1 MLGPQLQKL
10 RRSGY
15 VLEDAEVTGDGGSP
29 GPSRRAL
36 LAGAAASLPLLLTA
50 CKGVQALGTPPPPAR
65 DIRVLAAAIAAEEAM
80 VARYAAALR
89 QLTAGG
95 GTGGAGG
102 GTGGG
107 AAGGPAGAGAAAV
120 AAVAAVRAEHV
131 AHLAQLRSRLIHPPA
146 LTSSPGPSAAA
157 TASAS
162 PSAGAGAVAG
172 TGARASRKL
181 VLSELEQAEQTASDR
196 LIGQLDGLPPAL
208 AQLFASIAAS
218 EATHVP
224 YLRAAGQSR

>member
-1 MLGPQLQKL
+1 M
-10 RRSGY
+10 
-15 VLEDAEVTGDGGSP
+15 LEDAEVTGDGGSP

-102 GTGGG
+102 G

-162 PSAGAGAVAG
+162 PSAGAGAGAG

>member
-102 GTGGG
+102 G

-162 PSAGAGAVAG
+162 PSAGAGAGAG

>member
-80 VARYAAALR
+80 VARYATALR

-95 GTGGAGG
+95 GTGGA
-102 GTGGG
+102 GGG

-162 PSAGAGAVAG
+162 PSAGAGAGAG

>member
-1 MLGPQLQKL
+1 M
-10 RRSGY
+10 
-15 VLEDAEVTGDGGSP
+15 LEDAEVTGDGGSP

-80 VARYAAALR
+80 VARYATALR

-95 GTGGAGG
+95 GTGGA
-102 GTGGG
+102 GGG

-146 LTSSPGPSAAA
+146 LTSSPGPSVAA

-162 PSAGAGAVAG
+162 PSAGAGAGAG

>member
-1 MLGPQLQKL
+1 M
-10 RRSGY
+10 
-15 VLEDAEVTGDGGSP
+15 LEDAEVTGDGGSP

-80 VARYAAALR
+80 VARYATALR

-102 GTGGG
+102 G
-107 AAGGPAGAGAAAV
+107 AAGDPAGAGAAAV

-162 PSAGAGAVAG
+162 PSAGAGAGAG

>member
-1 MLGPQLQKL
+1 
-10 RRSGY
+10 

-80 VARYAAALR
+80 VARYATALR

-95 GTGGAGG
+95 GTGGA
-102 GTGGG
+102 GGG

-146 LTSSPGPSAAA
+146 LTSSPGPSVAA

-162 PSAGAGAVAG
+162 PSAGAGAGAG

>member
-1 MLGPQLQKL
+1 
-10 RRSGY
+10 

-80 VARYAAALR
+80 VARYATALR

-102 GTGGG
+102 G
-107 AAGGPAGAGAAAV
+107 AAGDPAGAGAAAV

-162 PSAGAGAVAG
+162 PSAGAGAGAG

>member
-80 VARYAAALR
+80 VARYATALR

-102 GTGGG
+102 G
-107 AAGGPAGAGAAAV
+107 AAGDPAGAGAAAV

-162 PSAGAGAVAG
+162 PSAGAGAGAG

>member
-1 MLGPQLQKL
+1 M
-10 RRSGY
+10 
-15 VLEDAEVTGDGGSP
+15 LEDAEVTGDGGSP

-80 VARYAAALR
+80 VARYATALR

-162 PSAGAGAVAG
+162 PSAGAGAGAG

-181 VLSELEQAEQTASDR
+181 VVSELEQAEQTASDR

>member
-80 VARYAAALR
+80 VARYATALR

-95 GTGGAGG
+95 GTGGA
-102 GTGGG
+102 GGG

-146 LTSSPGPSAAA
+146 LTSSPGPSVAA

-162 PSAGAGAVAG
+162 PSAGAGAGAG

>member
-1 MLGPQLQKL
+1 M
-10 RRSGY
+10 
-15 VLEDAEVTGDGGSP
+15 LEDAEVTGDGGSP

-102 GTGGG
+102 G

-146 LTSSPGPSAAA
+146 LTSSPGPSVAA

-162 PSAGAGAVAG
+162 PSAGAGAGAG

>member
-1 MLGPQLQKL
+1 M
-10 RRSGY
+10 
-15 VLEDAEVTGDGGSP
+15 LEDAEVTGDGGSP

-80 VARYAAALR
+80 VARYATALR

-102 GTGGG
+102 G
-107 AAGGPAGAGAAAV
+107 AAGDPAGAGAAAV

-162 PSAGAGAVAG
+162 PSAGAGAGAG

-181 VLSELEQAEQTASDR
+181 VVSELEQAEQTASDR

>member
-1 MLGPQLQKL
+1 M
-10 RRSGY
+10 
-15 VLEDAEVTGDGGSP
+15 LEDAEVTGDGGSP

-80 VARYAAALR
+80 VARYATALR

-146 LTSSPGPSAAA
+146 LTSSPGPSVAA

-162 PSAGAGAVAG
+162 PSAGAGAGAG

>member
-80 VARYAAALR
+80 VARYATALR

-102 GTGGG
+102 G
-107 AAGGPAGAGAAAV
+107 AAGDPAGAGAAAV

-146 LTSSPGPSAAA
+146 LTSSPGPSVAA

-162 PSAGAGAVAG
+162 PSAGAGAGAG

>member
-1 MLGPQLQKL
+1 
-10 RRSGY
+10 
-15 VLEDAEVTGDGGSP
+15 
-29 GPSRRAL
+29 
-36 LAGAAASLPLLLTA
+36 
-50 CKGVQALGTPPPPAR
+50 
-65 DIRVLAAAIAAEEAM
+65 VLAAAIAAEEAM
-80 VARYAAALR
+80 VARYATALR

-95 GTGGAGG
+95 GTGGA
-102 GTGGG
+102 GGG

-162 PSAGAGAVAG
+162 PSAGAGAGAG

>member
-65 DIRVLAAAIAAEEAM
+65 DIRVLAAAIDAEEAM
-80 VARYAAALR
+80 VARYATALR
-89 QLTAGG
+89 QLPAGS
-95 GTGGAGG
+95 GTGGAGRS
-102 GTGGG
+102 

-120 AAVAAVRAEHV
+120 AAVAAVHAEHV
-131 AHLAQLRSRLIHPPA
+131 AHLAQLRSRLIHPHA
-146 LTSSPGPSAAA
+146 LTTAPGPSAAA

-162 PSAGAGAVAG
+162 SPAGAGAG
-172 TGARASRKL
+172 TGARTSRKL
-181 VLSELEQAEQTASDR
+181 VLGELEQAEQTASDR
-196 LIGQLDGLPPAL
+196 LIGQLGGLPPAL

>member
-102 GTGGG
+102 G

-131 AHLAQLRSRLIHPPA
+131 AHLAQLRPRLVHPPA
-146 LTSSPGPSAAA
+146 LTSSPDPSAAA

-162 PSAGAGAVAG
+162 PSAGAGAGAGGG

-181 VLSELEQAEQTASDR
+181 VLGELEQAEQTASDR

>member
-1 MLGPQLQKL
+1 
-10 RRSGY
+10 

-80 VARYAAALR
+80 VARYATALR

-102 GTGGG
+102 G
-107 AAGGPAGAGAAAV
+107 AAGDPAGAGAAAV

-146 LTSSPGPSAAA
+146 LTSSPGPSVAA

-162 PSAGAGAVAG
+162 PSAGAGAGAG